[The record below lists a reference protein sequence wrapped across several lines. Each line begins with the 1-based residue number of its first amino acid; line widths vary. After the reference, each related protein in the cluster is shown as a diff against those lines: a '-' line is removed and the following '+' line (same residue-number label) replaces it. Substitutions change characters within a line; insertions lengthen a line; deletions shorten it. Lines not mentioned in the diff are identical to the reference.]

1 MEHKGLIPNESY
13 EIFIIGDNI
22 TNYLHFP
29 HILDHTCGNMYCY
42 DSYTFPTLHFTVW
55 VEDGRIDTIC
65 CDQVCYWKNTNLIGM
80 PYRDFLIMCGQ
91 KPTKESKEYVL
102 LSKDRGQNQKVYI
115 FDDLSLTIWTWRN
128 KIKTVLVYKNEDE
141 E

>member
-1 MEHKGLIPNESY
+1 
-13 EIFIIGDNI
+13 
-22 TNYLHFP
+22 
-29 HILDHTCGNMYCY
+29 
-42 DSYTFPTLHFTVW
+42 
-55 VEDGRIDTIC
+55 
-65 CDQVCYWKNTNLIGM
+65 M
-80 PYRDFLIMCGQ
+80 PYSDFLIMCGQ

-128 KIKTVLVYKNEDE
+128 NIKTVLMYKNEDE